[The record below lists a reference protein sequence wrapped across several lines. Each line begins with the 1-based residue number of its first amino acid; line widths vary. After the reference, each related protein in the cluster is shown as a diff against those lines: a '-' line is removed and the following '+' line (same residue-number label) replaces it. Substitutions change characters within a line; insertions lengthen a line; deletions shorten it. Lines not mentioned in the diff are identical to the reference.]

1 VNLLAQAEADNSFI
15 LEDAVNGF
23 GRAMT
28 YTSPDVVPVVI
39 VLVGQVI
46 RRGTKLDQATGLPV
60 AGDEASVTF
69 RLSTFQADNPGLLP
83 VVGGKIATTDS
94 TGAALNYRIPA
105 DGIMLDRTA
114 GRCTITNLK
123 LVAS

>member
-28 YTSPDVVPVVI
+28 YTSPDGSVII
-39 VLVGQVI
+39 VLTGQVI

-69 RLSTFQADNPGLLP
+69 RLSTFQAANPGLLP
-83 VVGGKIATTDS
+83 VKGGKIATTDS
-94 TGAALNYRIPA
+94 TGAALTYVIPA
-105 DGIMLDRTA
+105 DGIQLDRTA